1 MQICKTCGGTRMEG
15 HKRDMKDYLFL
26 YSKGIAM
33 GCADAVPGVSG
44 GTIAFISGIYEE
56 LVSSIRS
63 FNGEALQ
70 LLFKYDMKDLWKHIN
85 GTFLLILLSGIGT
98 AILSLS
104 RLILYWLKNYP
115 EMLWAFF
122 FGLVVA
128 SAIVVSKKVS
138 EWNAPVIVS
147 GLLGTVTGYCI
158 TVVTPAETSVALWFV
173 FLSGMISICA
183 MILPGISGSFILVL
197 LGKYEYV
204 LGAVKNFDMAVILTF
219 SAGAGI
225 GILSFSHLLNW
236 LLSRFHDL
244 TIAALTGIMIGSL
257 NKVWP
262 WKKVLETYT
271 SHSGEIKPLIEQNI
285 LPTAYFEITQ
295 KDPCLLW
302 AVILAIIGFALVCFL
317 EKVSAEN
324 SSQAL

>member
-1 MQICKTCGGTRMEG
+1 MQICQTCGGIRMEG
-15 HKRDMKDYLFL
+15 NMRNVKDYLFL

-63 FNGEALQ
+63 FNGEALE
-70 LLFKYDMKDLWKHIN
+70 LLLKYDMKGFWKHIN
-85 GTFLLILLSGIGT
+85 GMFLLVLLSGIGT

-128 SAIVVSKKVS
+128 SAIVVSKKVT
-138 EWNAPVIVS
+138 EWNRASVIVS
-147 GLLGTVTGYCI
+147 GLLGIVTGYGI
-158 TVVTPAETSVALWFV
+158 TVATPAETSVALWFV

-236 LLSRFHDL
+236 LLSRFYNL

-262 WKKVLETYT
+262 WKEVLETYT
-271 SHSGEIKPLIEQNI
+271 SHSGEVKPLIEQNL
-285 LPTAYFEITQ
+285 LPTAYLEITQ

-302 AVILAIIGFALVCFL
+302 AVILAIFGFVLVCFL
-317 EKVSAEN
+317 EKISSEN
-324 SSQAL
+324 SS